1 MSNTEE
7 IINNQKKYMM
17 DVGYDFF
24 QNPTRDNFVNL
35 ILKNTG
41 EQDNLDFKE
50 EWIDEQKLAKRMLG
64 IANVGNGAIVFGLKE
79 LKEGTFEPVGL
90 KQLMDKSI
98 ISSKIKKYL
107 PKELKFDILDFNFTG
122 ENYSKLPNRL
132 FQILFI
138 FSKNENLPYPLETGF
153 EKIERGTI
161 FYRKGTE
168 TLLADTEAYN
178 VMFSKRINAEKT
190 IQKSLEF
197 KDHLEQI
204 KLLYEYYTKA
214 SLYGDYSNSVIL
226 GFALF
231 QKDIFNQRDSFE
243 KFLSEM
249 IEKKKKK
256 IEEILEISS
265 NDN

>member
-1 MSNTEE
+1 
-7 IINNQKKYMM
+7 
-17 DVGYDFF
+17 
-24 QNPTRDNFVNL
+24 
-35 ILKNTG
+35 
-41 EQDNLDFKE
+41 
-50 EWIDEQKLAKRMLG
+50 
-64 IANVGNGAIVFGLKE
+64 
-79 LKEGTFEPVGL
+79 
-90 KQLMDKSI
+90 MDKSI